1 MPVPSGPVAAS
12 GTPLTREAARRFLL
26 LHHGL
31 LGPHRFAGRQ
41 GVLDFVA
48 QAGCIQY
55 DPIDV
60 CGRNADLVLQSRVKG
75 FTKPLLARLLYEERA
90 LLDYFDKNLA
100 IVRAQDWPC
109 LGRYRRKYREGS
121 PSRDAVDSVRESV
134 LAALRERGPLS
145 SADLEHDGLD
155 RKVDWYWSD
164 TRLARAA
171 LEALYFRGDL
181 AVHHK
186 RGTVKVYDLAEN
198 CIAATHRDAP
208 APFADDGEYFGWHVL
223 RRIAS
228 VGLLWNRAS
237 DAWLNIP
244 GLNAAA
250 RDRAFGRLL
259 REGRIIP
266 VRVEGIA
273 EALYAPASAESLL
286 RQVLDPARRAPR
298 SRCELL
304 APLDNLLWDRRLIQ
318 ALFGFDYKWEIY
330 TPAAA
335 RKYGY
340 YVLPVLHGSRMVGRV
355 EALNDR
361 RKKRLVVKNLWFEEG
376 VRRTNALDRA
386 LERCLARFARFNGCT
401 DVLR

>member
-1 MPVPSGPVAAS
+1 MSGRAAWE
-12 GTPLTREAARRFLL
+12 LTREEARRFLL

-31 LGPHRFAGRQ
+31 IGPYRFAGRQ

-55 DPIDV
+55 DPIDI
-60 CGRNADLVLQSRVKG
+60 CGKNAELVLQSRVRG

-100 IVRAQDWPC
+100 IVRAEDWPC
-109 LGRYRRKYREGS
+109 LERYRQKYRSDS
-121 PSRDAVDSVRESV
+121 PSRDAVDSVRESI
-134 LAALRERGPLS
+134 LATLRERGPLS
-145 SADLEHDGLD
+145 SAELEHEGLN
-155 RKVDWYWSD
+155 RKVSWYWSD

-181 AVHHK
+181 AIHHK
-186 RGTVKVYDLAEN
+186 RGTVKYYDLAEN
-198 CIAATHRDAP
+198 CIAAPHRSAP
-208 APFADDGEYFGWHVL
+208 APFADDGEYFRWHVL

-250 RDRAFGRLL
+250 RDGAFDRLL
-259 REGRIIP
+259 QEARILP
-266 VRVEGIA
+266 VRVEGLA
-273 EALYAPASAESLL
+273 ETFYAPASAEGLL
-286 RQVLDPARRAPR
+286 HQVRDPARHAPR

-330 TPAAA
+330 TPAAD

-340 YVLPVLHGSRMVGRV
+340 YTLPVLHGSRMVGRI
-355 EALNDR
+355 EAVNDR
-361 RKKRLVVKNLWFEEG
+361 REKCLLVKNLWFEEG
-376 VRRTNALDRA
+376 VRRTHSLDRA

-401 DVLR
+401 DILR